1 MILAGVDMLDH
12 MNLGFYAKMIK
23 DALEKTISEGKYLT
37 MDMGGST
44 STTDFVQAVIRHMY
58 EV

>member
-1 MILAGVDMLDH
+1 MLFFE
-12 MNLGFYAKMIK
+12 LQ
-23 DALEKTISEGKYLT
+23 YLT